1 MCIFSLCHF
10 QTLRYKTLTTF
21 NPRRNDGGSLL
32 ITSSEMSL
40 ERFLQHAGL
49 MNEIN
54 EDFHRPLDRPESRPR
69 LRALNM
75 SESCI
80 STIKSVFFDEDG
92 SLRNE
97 IKNDIDMSLK
107 HGYINFSNPN
117 CSDARSDKRWQVP
130 IRHHYQCKHVC

>member
-1 MCIFSLCHF
+1 MW
-10 QTLRYKTLTTF
+10 
-21 NPRRNDGGSLL
+21 
-32 ITSSEMSL
+32 ITSSKMSL

-49 MNEIN
+49 MNQIN
-54 EDFHRPLDRPESRPR
+54 GDFHRPLDQPESRPR

-80 STIKSVFFDEDG
+80 TTIKSVFFDEDG

-107 HGYINFSNPN
+107 HGYINFSNTS
-117 CSDARSDKRWQVP
+117 CSNARNDKRWQVP
-130 IRHHYQCKHVC
+130 IRHHNQCK